1 MADIVLPPDLI
12 ARLEAISKQEKR
24 SPEEIL
30 QAMFDQYIPASSFE
44 LSDYSVDEIRAKL
57 YARAR
62 QYWKQL
68 DEQFWLFDAE
78 AIPRLKSE
86 QGNVEIPPDS
96 LVRLGQIAKQIGF
109 RSGQHNIAEQSRDI
123 VREELTKRLV
133 DESSDGS

>member
-57 YARAR
+57 YARA
-62 QYWKQL
+62 QQ
-68 DEQFWLFDAE
+68 
-78 AIPRLKSE
+78 
-86 QGNVEIPPDS
+86 
-96 LVRLGQIAKQIGF
+96 
-109 RSGQHNIAEQSRDI
+109 
-123 VREELTKRLV
+123 
-133 DESSDGS
+133 